1 MKLSN
6 CYCINLRNASGIIA
20 KIYDE
25 HLAPYGITVRQYS
38 MMKNLERLGEASV
51 TELAEYIELER
62 TSVVRMLRPLTE
74 REYILDMADSGK
86 RNRRL
91 VLSDLGKKVITE
103 ATPAW
108 QAAQNEIEEKL
119 GKENIE
125 AMMRMIEVL

>member
-74 REYILDMADSGK
+74 RE
-86 RNRRL
+86 
-91 VLSDLGKKVITE
+91 
-103 ATPAW
+103 
-108 QAAQNEIEEKL
+108 
-119 GKENIE
+119 
-125 AMMRMIEVL
+125 